1 MSRPELNDMIMGTM
15 GKFAAAVMLPLMMAC
30 GNGSGNGN
38 MSAGDPDAGRSQG
51 KPSVETVQ
59 KAGDGNA
66 VIGTIMSR
74 RSIRK
79 YKPQP
84 VEREKMELIARC
96 GINAP
101 NGMNRQSWEIRIVD
115 NPEFIDGVTQLY
127 LKENP
132 QAAEEP
138 GFRNMFRNAPTVV
151 FIANDPSYGMSQID
165 CGLLGGNM
173 VLAAKSLG
181 IGSCCLGGPARFM
194 HSPAAAGYLEQL
206 GFSEGYELL
215 YIIGFGYP
223 DESPEARPR
232 DWSKVKFID

>member
-1 MSRPELNDMIMGTM
+1 MKLRTTARISAVII
-15 GKFAAAVMLPLMMAC
+15 AAGIMLPGC
-30 GNGSGNGN
+30 G
-38 MSAGDPDAGRSQG
+38 GDGAAQ
-51 KPSVETVQ
+51 KKKEAETVQ
-59 KAGDGNA
+59 SASET
-66 VIGTIMSR
+66 VISNIMSR

-84 VEREKMELIARC
+84 VGRDTMQTILSC

-101 NGMNRQSWEIRIVD
+101 NGQNLQSWAVRAVDSPDFISGITEI
-115 NPEFIDGVTQLY
+115 Y